1 MDQFDKCMITDD
13 HRAQVNFNMQIA
25 KKEFGANSTPTFMI
39 INTSTGVAEKIVGAH
54 PYSTFVSVLDQ
65 ML

>member
-1 MDQFDKCMITDD
+1 
-13 HRAQVNFNMQIA
+13 
-25 KKEFGANSTPTFMI
+25 MI
-39 INTSTGVAEKIVGAH
+39 INTSTGEAEKIVEAH